1 MQGTYSILMA
11 EAFARGKSTPDRI
24 SRSLGLLVSS
34 VNAMH
39 HDSLLSPFTLVSD
52 KSFQGVMS
60 NPSEVLNAIFTF
72 DRLVLRYRLTYKL
85 RYVFVQGEVTSA
97 LDPELAMPLTGTGV
111 DLASELL
118 TRKARSKP
126 RVQVRISDDSHEQE
140 LNDLFFILDGLSARW
155 KAKDATLLHDL
166 LKVNRVADIATRHGK
181 NRGQIYKRRNT
192 LQTEEYLVLRNYIL
206 NLGRGMEA

>member
-11 EAFARGKSTPDRI
+11 EAFARGRNTPDKV
-24 SRSLGLLVSS
+24 SRSLGLLVST
-34 VNAMH
+34 VNAML
-39 HDSLLSPFTLVSD
+39 HDSLLSPFALVND
-52 KSFQGVMS
+52 RGFQGVLCD
-60 NPSEVLNAIFTF
+60 PGEVLKAIFAF
-72 DRLVLRYRLTYKL
+72 DRLVLRYHLTYRL
-85 RYVFVQGEVTSA
+85 RYVFVQGEVTGE
-97 LDPELAMPLTGTGV
+97 LDPELATPLAGAGI

-126 RVQVRISDDSHEQE
+126 RVQVRISDEPHERE

-155 KAKDATLLHDL
+155 KAKDASLLHDL
-166 LKVNRVADIATRHGK
+166 LKVDRVADIAIRHGK

-206 NLGRGMEA
+206 SIGRCMEA